1 MEEDEH
7 IFIFF
12 HEIILLLETREE
24 LEELMIA
31 SCLRNERE
39 SVHSWEDWL
48 EKKRSPAFSRNFIL
62 LPRRR
67 GSHLFFV
74 VDGASNNAKWKDNTA
89 KKIDILFNPPPG
101 EFGRML
107 STAININLYL

>member
-7 IFIFF
+7 IFIFSTR
-12 HEIILLLETREE
+12 LLLFETQEE

-48 EKKRSPAFSRNFIL
+48 EKKRSRAFSRNFIYYYL
-62 LPRRR
+62 EGGGRIFFSSSMEPRTSRVATTQR
-67 GSHLFFV
+67 
-74 VDGASNNAKWKDNTA
+74 NNAKWKDNTA
-89 KKIDILFNPPPG
+89 KK
-101 EFGRML
+101 
-107 STAININLYL
+107 